1 MDADKRCAPGKK
13 YENKSCFSLKSLQEI
28 AKEYNKKHQDKIII
42 TDDKENLV
50 EQLETKF
57 SKLCSTQ
64 TCWLETKILKEIDNN
79 DIHNNTFRPFGP
91 DTKYAWLSTTH
102 INDVINQYQT
112 INNNFLFL
120 GTVPYNFLEIPQLG
134 LDNFNF
140 EENFNKEKYKIG
152 LVINLDEAHQ
162 SGSHWVA
169 LYADLLKNQ
178 VYFFDSVGKPPR
190 KKIKKFINKII
201 DFLYKKYY
209 KSFINVSNIIN
220 SINKLGNKEKRQKY
234 FKQFANK
241 LKHFD
246 IRYNHIQHQFKNSEC
261 GVYSINFLI
270 RLVKNES
277 FDNIINDITKDDRMN
292 ECRKVYFN
300 NT

>member
-1 MDADKRCAPGKK
+1 MDADKRCAPSKK

-162 SGSHWVA
+162 SGSHWVG